1 LDILK
6 NEWTPALTI
15 RTALISLQALLCAPE
30 PDDPQDAVVAQMYK
44 ANIQE
49 FNAKAA
55 EWTENYAK
63 EVTPEDK
70 V

>member
-1 LDILK
+1 
-6 NEWTPALTI
+6 
-15 RTALISLQALLCAPE
+15 
-30 PDDPQDAVVAQMYK
+30 MYK

-70 V
+70 VNKIIEMGFDEETARDALERYNYDENLALNFLLGG